1 MNLYE
6 ECSIKQINLL
16 NRAGVNIE
24 NKEYASDEIKYISNK
39 VVNYIISQSKNNI
52 WKVRE
57 EYDEILRKIV

>member
-6 ECSIKQINLL
+6 ECSIEQINLF

-57 EYDEILRKIV
+57 EYNEILRKII

>member
-6 ECSIKQINLL
+6 ECSIEQINLF

>member
-6 ECSIKQINLL
+6 ECSIEQINLL
-16 NRAGVNIE
+16 NRAGVSIE